1 MSDIKKLLVRCSCN
15 TDIGI
20 VELDGD
26 VENNTGFIIKDA
38 IIPFEVAE
46 QTGNHI
52 KRGHQ
57 TNLLEI

>member
-1 MSDIKKLLVRCSCN
+1 MKLLVRCSCGE
-15 TDIGI
+15 DIGTVDFDPSDPI
-20 VELDGD
+20 PSAD
-26 VENNTGFIIKDA
+26 
-38 IIPFEVAE
+38 IPFDVAE

>member
-1 MSDIKKLLVRCSCN
+1 MKKLLVRCSCN
-15 TDIGI
+15 VDIGI
-20 VELDGD
+20 VELVGD
-26 VENNTGFIIKDA
+26 RDDNVGFIIKDT
-38 IIPFEVAE
+38 IIPFDVAE